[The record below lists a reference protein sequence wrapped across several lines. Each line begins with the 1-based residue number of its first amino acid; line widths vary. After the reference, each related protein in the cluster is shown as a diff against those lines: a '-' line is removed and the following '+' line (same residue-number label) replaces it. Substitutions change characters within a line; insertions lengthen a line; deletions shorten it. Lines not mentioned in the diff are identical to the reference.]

1 MAPCSFPGHQP
12 LREAK
17 SSAVVTGYTR
27 PMTNAKRVRKKF
39 YNVLHAFLGTV
50 LNVDKLSVLTDFNA
64 RVGTDHVDS
73 GAEGDGEEF
82 LILMDSAAPTKT
94 ASSSSSSS
102 PSSSSS
108 SSSCVFA
115 DFRDP
120 VETDQAA

>member
-39 YNVLHAFLGTV
+39 YNVIHAFLGTV
-50 LNVDKLSVLTDFNA
+50 LTVEKLTVFADFNA
-64 RVGTDHVDS
+64 RVERDHVDS
-73 GAEGDGEEF
+73 GAEGDWEEF
-82 LILMDSAAPTKT
+82 LIFMDSAAPTKT

-102 PSSSSS
+102 

-115 DFRDP
+115 DFSDP
-120 VETDQAA
+120 VETDHAA